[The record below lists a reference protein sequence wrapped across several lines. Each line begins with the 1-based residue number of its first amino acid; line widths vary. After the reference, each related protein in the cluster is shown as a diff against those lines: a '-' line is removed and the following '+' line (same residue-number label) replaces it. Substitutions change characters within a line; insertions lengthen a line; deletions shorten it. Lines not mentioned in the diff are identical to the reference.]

1 MITLRATRNFKDL
14 EAGVYRLPGQEFDV
28 TEKRAKT
35 ILAAGVAEVVSVKP
49 KADKPKKPTK
59 KKG

>member
-14 EAGVYRLPGQEFDV
+14 EAGVYRLPGEEFDV
-28 TEKRAKT
+28 TEQRAKV
-35 ILAAGVAEVVSVKP
+35 ILAAGVAETVEAKP
-49 KADKPKKPTK
+49 KDNKPKKSTK